1 MSDVVAAIDAAI
13 GCQHCEA
20 PLGESP
26 SSDFCREECQAAWHA
41 GHGHPLP
48 GGELVVLRGFSLEI
62 IRFENGPAHGDY
74 IAVGAP
80 QDTRAEVPDRHTR
93 FAVDPVQGAGWAVYL
108 LVTRD
113 DSRRVY
119 LFERTMRAIAIPDG
133 LGEALAGLR
142 SAASRAAQGIS
153 ALAAAAS
160 PQDGA

>member
-26 SSDFCREECQAAWHA
+26 SSDFCCEECQSAWHA
-41 GHGHPLP
+41 AHVHPLP
-48 GGELVVLRGFSLEI
+48 SGELVVLRGFSLEI

-80 QDTRAEVPDRHTR
+80 RDARAEVPAHLSR

-108 LVTRD
+108 LVTRED
-113 DSRRVY
+113 GRRVY
-119 LFERTMRAIAIPDG
+119 LFNHTTHILPVSEGLRAALDG
-133 LGEALAGLR
+133 LRE
-142 SAASRAAQGIS
+142 AASLAVQGIS

-160 PQDGA
+160 PPDGA